1 MKVTYDPKY
10 NISYIKLAEYTEK
23 VETVKISDEVNI
35 DLSPDGKIYGIE
47 LLNANELMK
56 QNGELVF
63 LNEGTGEETKIAI

>member
-10 NISYIKLAEYTEK
+10 NISYIKLAESSEK
-23 VETVKISDEVNI
+23 VETIKISDEVNI
-35 DLSPDGKIYGIE
+35 DLSPDGKIYGRE

>member
-10 NISYIKLAEYTEK
+10 NISYIKLAESTEK

>member
-23 VETVKISDEVNI
+23 VETVKVSDEVNI

-63 LNEGTGEETKIAI
+63 LNEATGEETKIAI

>member
-63 LNEGTGEETKIAI
+63 LNEATGEETKIAI